1 MKTPQQVHQELHDQR
16 TDAYTPYSLTDRMTA
31 ARLADS
37 IPAGP
42 SCDFLLD
49 IAAGNDTTPARK
61 EIRP

>member
-42 SCDFLLD
+42 SYDFLLD